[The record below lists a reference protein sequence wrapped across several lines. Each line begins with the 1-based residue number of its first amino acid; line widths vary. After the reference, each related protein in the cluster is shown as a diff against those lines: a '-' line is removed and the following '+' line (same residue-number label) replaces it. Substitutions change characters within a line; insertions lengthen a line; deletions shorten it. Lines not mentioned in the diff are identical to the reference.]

1 MEAINSFFTAFSAFL
16 WGWPMIVLL
25 LGTHIFLTIRLRF
38 PQRKIFK
45 GIALSVKRDKQA
57 TGDVSQFGALATALA
72 ATIGTGNIIGVATA
86 IALGGPGAVFWCWL
100 TGVFGI
106 STKYAEGL
114 LAVKYRVK
122 TKRGQMIGGP
132 MYALEKGLGWK
143 WLAVLFAIFA
153 TLASFGIG
161 STVQANAISTLV
173 ENQYN
178 VSPYITGLVV
188 TALGAAV
195 IVGGVK
201 SIAKVC
207 GMLVPF
213 MAIFYVLGCIYILFV
228 NHAYL
233 LPALQVIFD
242 SAFTTKAA
250 GGGFA
255 GSTLIMAA
263 RYGIARGLFS
273 NESGLGSAPIVA
285 AAAQTRNPVR
295 QALVSSTATF
305 WDTVVIC
312 ALTGLVI
319 TSSIIAYPD
328 IDYHNGAALTKVAF
342 SKIPYIGAPLLTFGL
357 STFAFSTTLG
367 WSYYGERCVEYLK
380 GKRWMLF
387 YRMIY
392 IVSIFVGSVVNL
404 ALVWNLADCM
414 NALMAIPNLLSLIC
428 LSGIIV
434 HETRKYLWR
443 GQLDREMDEKEIE
456 ELE

>member
-45 GIALSVKRDKQA
+45 AIALSVKRDKQA

-305 WDTVVIC
+305 WDSVVIC